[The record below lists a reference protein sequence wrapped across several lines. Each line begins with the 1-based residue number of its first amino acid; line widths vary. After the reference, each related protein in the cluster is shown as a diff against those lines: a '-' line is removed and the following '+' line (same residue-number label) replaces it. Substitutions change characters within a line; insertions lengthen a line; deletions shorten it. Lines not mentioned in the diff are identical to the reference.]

1 MMSHAALKFAN
12 KKREDFAVSDA
23 EVVRRGRPETPP
35 FCSCLVIPCFISSSF
50 LLAGYFHV
58 LWQNFFPFYF
68 LLLFLVVCV
77 KELLFDIKEKRGCLT
92 GTAFFP

>member
-50 LLAGYFHV
+50 LLAGYFHYV
-58 LWQNFFPFYF
+58 VAENHGSLFVAFRYAVFGPF
-68 LLLFLVVCV
+68 LLPFWA
-77 KELLFDIKEKRGCLT
+77 KIT
-92 GTAFFP
+92 GGGGTLPFC